1 VRHFELWL
9 ENRAHQ
15 NLVTVKK
22 QLEYQNAMYKQR
34 QLHYDEL
41 DRLRKEAL
49 ERNPNGPQYKAGYMD
64 KVLGGRVDV
73 VSSTARNCKNA
84 GSRLVR

>member
-1 VRHFELWL
+1 MRHFELWL
-9 ENRAHQ
+9 EERARD
-15 NLVTVKK
+15 NMLTVKK

-49 ERNPNGPQYKAGYMD
+49 ERNPNGPQHGAGYMN
-64 KVLGGRVDV
+64 KVLVCRVDV
-73 VSSTARNCKNA
+73 VSSTARTCKNA
-84 GSRLVR
+84 ARLVR